1 MSDYGLTAQGFNP
14 KPFEAI
20 TKELQEELISNLG
33 PLNFDDN
40 TVISNIV
47 NIFAEREALIWQAV
61 QSLYDSM
68 SPSAATG
75 VSLDNQAGLIG
86 LKRLVASY
94 SYVIAQIVAEN
105 YTTVP
110 EGSIAY
116 IENKD
121 NNFLLSSEIVVSNE
135 LCVGISLNVTDTTN
149 SSYSLTINAVVL
161 SHTKLEEDT
170 TATIATALK
179 ALIEQNSVLKE
190 ILVVDVNDSN
200 LNIKS
205 TSYATYFTIYVS
217 SGISIINCTA
227 NGKFISETKGS
238 ITVPPYSLNKIKTL
252 VPGWIS
258 INNNAAGV
266 TGKDGETDYDLRER
280 RKISLSLPG
289 RGTLKSLQAKI
300 LNLKEVT
307 AVLVEENTTDQTL
320 GILVPH
326 SFLVTVNG
334 GSDQDIAEAIWMY
347 KPIGIPS
354 VGEVS
359 VTITDVANGL
369 QVIKFNKARKIYA
382 FIDIQLTT
390 NSTFT
395 VASINTIKLEIINEI
410 LSLTLGEPLIYQT
423 FFGIIYKQSGIL
435 TASILLGKSDN
446 PDATNVTKTAANITI
461 DSHEIIVTDTSKI
474 NITTL

>member
-1 MSDYGLTAQGFNP
+1 MSDYGLTAQGFAP
-14 KPFEAI
+14 KPFEVI

-47 NIFAEREALIWQAV
+47 NIFTEREALIWQAA

-68 SPSAATG
+68 SPTAATG
-75 VSLDNQAGLIG
+75 VSLDNQVGFIG
-86 LKRLVASY
+86 LKRLVASF
-94 SYVIAQIVAEN
+94 SYVTAQIIAEN
-105 YTTVP
+105 YTVVP

-121 NNFLLSSEIVVSNE
+121 NNFLLSSEIIVSNE
-135 LCVGISLNVTDTTN
+135 SCVGISLNVTDSTA
-149 SSYSLTINAVVL
+149 SEYSLTINAVVL
-161 SHTKLEEDT
+161 SYAKLEEDT

-205 TSYATYFTIYVS
+205 TSYTTYFTIYVS
-217 SGISIINCTA
+217 NGISIINCTA

-238 ITVPPYSLNKIKTL
+238 ITVPPYSLTKIKTL

-289 RGTLKSLQAKI
+289 RGTLESLRAKI

-307 AVLVEENTTDQTL
+307 AVLVEENITDQNI
-320 GILVPH
+320 GILTPH
-326 SFLVTVNG
+326 SFLITVNG
-334 GSDQDIAEAIWMY
+334 GSDEDIAEAIWMY
-347 KPIGIPS
+347 KPIGIAC
-354 VGEVS
+354 VGEVA
-359 VTITDVANGL
+359 VTITDLSNNQ
-369 QVIKFNKARKIYA
+369 QVVKFNRARKIYA
-382 FIDIQLTT
+382 FIDISLTT

-395 VASINTIKLEIINEI
+395 VASIDTIKSEIINEI
-410 LSLTLGEPLIYQT
+410 LSLTLGETLIYQT
-423 FFGIIYKQSGIL
+423 FFGIIYKHSGIL

-446 PDATNVTKTAANITI
+446 PEASDVTKTAANITI
-461 DSHEIIVTDTSKI
+461 DSREIIVTDPSKI
-474 NITTL
+474 NITSS